1 MPVRGVPDFDG
12 VAVLQIEAIDFS
24 TTDVRLIAHA
34 AFVNLANGNTYGET
48 TVSRWSK
55 STLDLLTM
63 LRESMEQDVA
73 GIVFIQD
80 TATPARGQ
88 TESLANRPPTGIGEH
103 ASPTGEATSI

>member
-34 AFVNLANGNTYGET
+34 AFVNLTNGNTYGET

-55 STLDLLTM
+55 PTLDLLAM
-63 LRESMEQDVA
+63 LRQSMEQDVA
-73 GIVFIQD
+73 GIVFMQD
-80 TATPARGQ
+80 TAAPAHGQ
-88 TESLANRPPTGIGEH
+88 AESLAHRPPTGIGEH
-103 ASPTGEATSI
+103 ATQASEATSI